1 MRGLLFM
8 RQILLI
14 FLLSISIVSTVH
26 AGSAGSIPIPTGPQS
41 DQIFAYPPDYFAV
54 QVVAVKTKQQ
64 VLDLLS
70 RYDLGDPPY
79 GLMKAG
85 GEFWYVLI
93 YGVYPD
99 YPSAKAAIHELPAD
113 LRKLKPW
120 VRKMGPLQK
129 AIQEAHPSKE

>member
-1 MRGLLFM
+1 MRGFLFM
-8 RQILLI
+8 RQILLV
-14 FLLSISIVSTVH
+14 FLVSISIVSTTQ
-26 AGSAGSIPIPTGPQS
+26 AGNAESITVPSGPQS

-64 VLDLLS
+64 LLDLLS
-70 RYDLGDPPY
+70 QYDLGDPPY

-99 YPSAKAAIHELPAD
+99 YPSAKAAINELPED

-129 AIQEAHPSKE
+129 AIQDAHPSKE